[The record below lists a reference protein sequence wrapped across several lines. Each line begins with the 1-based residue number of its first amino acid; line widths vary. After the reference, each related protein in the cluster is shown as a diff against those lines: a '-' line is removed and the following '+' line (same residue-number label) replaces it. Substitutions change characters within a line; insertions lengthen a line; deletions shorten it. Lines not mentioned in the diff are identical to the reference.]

1 MLSDIS
7 YMLETINLKTG
18 YTHETIISKIPD
30 LIVKRSSP
38 LGIAGINGAGKTTLL
53 KTISGVI
60 PILAGDVFFTT
71 QSGDKLHLNK
81 HLDME
86 NFRAGMGYCPDVG
99 GLIPAATPNEH
110 VNILLNLIPKNMR
123 ANASKRADNVFERM
137 GLNKV
142 VDSPCGTFSH
152 GMMRRTSVALAY
164 VNASEII
171 VLDEPFDGV
180 DPEGVR
186 RIQEIINDCIKA
198 NVVVIVSSH
207 LINILAESADKILVM
222 AGGNA
227 ISMEDSGS
235 FKDVEGLKRYNDFI
249 HETSVR

>member
-1 MLSDIS
+1 
-7 YMLETINLKTG
+7 MLETNNLKTG
-18 YTHETIISKIPD
+18 YTKESIISEVPN
-30 LIVKRSSP
+30 LTVERGAP

-53 KTISGVI
+53 KTVSGVI
-60 PILAGDVFFTT
+60 PILSGDAYFTT
-71 QSGDKLHLNK
+71 KNGTQLHLNK
-81 HLDME
+81 HVDME

-123 ANASKRADNVFERM
+123 ESASRRAHNVFERM

-171 VLDEPFDGV
+171 ILDEPFDGV

-186 RIQEIINDCIKA
+186 RIQEIINDCIKD

-207 LINILAESADKILVM
+207 LINILAESANKILVM

-227 ISMEDSGS
+227 ITMEDSVS
-235 FKDVEGLKRYNDFI
+235 FKNAEGLKRYNDFI